1 MDIASSEWGNGMLT
15 ASSTTY
21 QQKFY
26 VGVHLEKVHNDKL
39 SFSGIPSNQQ
49 AITVRANIGNGT
61 LVAGV
66 SNNLGTVSIFN
77 MQLVF
82 IVDAVLVI
90 DFENQTT
97 RLSFM

>member
-49 AITVRANIGNGT
+49 AITVRANIGTGQAAN
-61 LVAGV
+61 A
-66 SNNLGTVSIFN
+66 GTVGIYN
-77 MQLVF
+77 MQLVL
-82 IVDAVLVI
+82 IVDAVIVI